1 MESKQNESDQSQWNM
16 KLYNL
21 ITKNNA
27 IVESAKLD
35 FQESLA
41 QTSDPKAKERLYL
54 AHIHVLYKSI
64 ETINKSVSQ
73 ILGAD
78 PK

>member
-1 MESKQNESDQSQWNM
+1 MESKQNQIDESQLNIQ
-16 KLYNL
+16 LYDL

-27 IVESAKLD
+27 IVESAKSD
-35 FQESLA
+35 FQKSLA

-73 ILGAD
+73 ILRAD
-78 PK
+78 QK